1 MAGTNIIQAASVSP
15 QVLVSQQLPAAEAS
29 LYTTPA
35 GSSAKI
41 SHGTLCNVSGT
52 MPAPSGLAAGTLAT
66 QSGIVA
72 PTLGTPT
79 TATTGGTLAAATY
92 YYVATTLTAFGET
105 AKSAEVSQVTTGTT
119 STVSL
124 SWTAI
129 TGSTGTKIYR
139 GTAAGGENVLVATL
153 AGSATSW
160 TDTGG
165 AGSAATPPA
174 AATSGTF
181 YWKVSA
187 KNSAGETLASN
198 EVSATVAGNQSVP
211 LSWASVP
218 GAVSYNVFRGTSAGG
233 ENILVANVTGLSYTD
248 LGNTGT
254 TQSPLTTQTTAT
266 ACLVYVSVL
275 KAGNVAGDNTHRVIS
290 SYSLAAGDTLSLQ
303 NYLSGA
309 MLGPGDYVAA
319 WAQYAGAVTMILT
332 GTVHA

>member
-1 MAGTNIIQAASVSP
+1 MTGTNIIQAASVSP
-15 QVLVSQQLPAAEAS
+15 QVLVSQQLPASEDAI
-29 LYTTPA
+29 YTTPT
-35 GSSAKI
+35 GSSAKVA
-41 SHGTLCNVSGT
+41 SGTLCNVTGT
-52 MPAPSGLAAGTLAT
+52 MPAPTGLAVGTVAAQANITAPALAG
-66 QSGIVA
+66 
-72 PTLGTPT
+72 PT

-92 YYVATTLTAFGET
+92 YYVATTTTAFGET
-105 AKSAEVSQVTTGTT
+105 AKSAEVSQATTGTT
-119 STVSL
+119 STITL
-124 SWTAI
+124 SWSAV

-139 GTAAGGENVLVATL
+139 GTAAAGENVLVATL
-153 AGSATSW
+153 AGDATSW
-160 TDTGG
+160 TDTGD
-165 AGSAATPPA
+165 AGTTATPPD

-181 YWKVSA
+181 YWKVTA
-187 KNSAGETLASN
+187 KNAAGETLASN
-198 EVSATVAGNQSVP
+198 EVSATVAANQSAP
-211 LSWASVP
+211 LSWSAVTGATGYNVYRGTAAGAENVLVASVT
-218 GAVSYNVFRGTSAGG
+218 GATYS
-233 ENILVANVTGLSYTD
+233 D

-254 TQSPLTTQTTAT
+254 AHSPVTTQTTAT